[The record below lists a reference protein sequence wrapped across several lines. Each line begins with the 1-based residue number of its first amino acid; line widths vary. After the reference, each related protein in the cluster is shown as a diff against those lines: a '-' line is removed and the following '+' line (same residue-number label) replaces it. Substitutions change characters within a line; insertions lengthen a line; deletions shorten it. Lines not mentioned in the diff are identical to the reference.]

1 MKFKNENFNELYE
14 FMEKMDKSDDY
25 LMILVSAVDTGKGD
39 MKVLTLGTYR
49 TGGKPVIN
57 KAKAEAV
64 LIKAME
70 KSDDFKRLFTNAVML
85 YESLQVF
92 ERSQQ

>member
-39 MKVLTLGTYR
+39 MEVLTLGC
-49 TGGKPVIN
+49 TGRAASLSLTKP
-57 KAKAEAV
+57 KP
-64 LIKAME
+64 
-70 KSDDFKRLFTNAVML
+70 RL
-85 YESLQVF
+85 S
-92 ERSQQ
+92 